1 MNSLTPTVIIIAVL
15 LFLRFFCFGST
26 SDAKIKKDME
36 KQKKKAMHPP
46 ADKSLRRK
54 SPNQGDFLLGKQGN
68 KYICWD
74 TSKDA
79 HILVIGGS
87 GSGKSSCLVLPFLL
101 TNPDATIFAIDIKG
115 ELVAK
120 SREKDDDRICVFS
133 PHDHSGY
140 GFDVFYN
147 LDDDSTP
154 QDILATMQTIAF
166 SLIPL
171 GNSSDQYWSISAR
184 NLLTGLSIYYWDA
197 GRHDL
202 IAIIDAI
209 LGSPIR
215 DQIDEMANTA
225 DPKGNAYKY
234 LNQFNGMA
242 CETLLSVYSNMAN
255 SLSCFSDI
263 NLRWAFSEAP
273 RKCSPLTLEEGRS
286 IFLSIPE
293 HKLAPYSGALAMVIN
308 LTLDNLSKRPEDSRN
323 RIFFILDEFGRISG
337 SGGCLDSLID
347 YCQTLRSR
355 RVTLFL
361 VVQQV
366 SSLKINMKEAQVI
379 TLVGNCNIRII
390 LNASESETQKMVC
403 NEWVPKYIQ
412 RKQTKTT
419 HSNSNNNSFSFEEKN
434 RVDPADLMELTKR
447 DEAVVI
453 TPMGFSILSK
463 CPYYKDK
470 YLAPIAEQIK
480 KHNERRC

>member
-1 MNSLTPTVIIIAVL
+1 MNSLTPTAIIIAVL

-120 SREKDDDRICVFS
+120 GREKDDDRICVFS

-171 GNSSDQYWSISAR
+171 GNSSEQYWNISAR
-184 NLLTGLSIYYWDA
+184 NLLTGLTMYYWDA

-242 CETLLSVYSNMAN
+242 DETLLSVYSNMAN

-273 RKCSPLTLEEGRS
+273 RKCSPLTLEEGKS

-308 LTLDNLSKRPEDSRN
+308 LTLDNLSKRPEDSH
-323 RIFFILDEFGRISG
+323 RIFFLLDELGRIIS
-337 SGGCLDSLID
+337 SGGALDGLID
-347 YCQTLRSR
+347 ASMTLRSR
-355 RVTLFL
+355 KVVLCM
-361 VVQQV
+361 VVQQIE
-366 SSLKINMKEAQVI
+366 SLRTGFSEHKVT
-379 TLVGNCNIRII
+379 TLIGNCNIKII
-390 LNASESETQKMVC
+390 LDASSSQTQKTVC

-412 RKQTKTT
+412 RKQSKTT
-419 HSNSNNNSFSFEEKN
+419 SSKNNNNSFSFEEKDRLN
-434 RVDPADLMELTKR
+434 PSDLMGLTKR
-447 DEAVVI
+447 GEAVIV
-453 TPMGFSILSK
+453 TPLGYMMLQK

-470 YLAPIAEQIK
+470 HLAPIAEQIK